1 MRQLLTV
8 FPAAE
13 QTMFRRYAYR
23 EIDQLTPMVSE
34 IAQIIAAVEVSNAL
48 LERRLADAL
57 AINVA
62 CDLPPPFGLLQ
73 VVETLGLGPLHPEST
88 SPPLAMVEVL
98 LHAGREYAPSLRES
112 FICLSPPGPV
122 THTPICAFSCPRVGS
137 SLPPIPGKAD

>member
-1 MRQLLTV
+1 
-8 FPAAE
+8 
-13 QTMFRRYAYR
+13 MFRRYACR

-34 IAQIIAAVEVSNAL
+34 IAQIIAAAEAVEVSNAL

-88 SPPLAMVEVL
+88 SPL
-98 LHAGREYAPSLRES
+98 GY
-112 FICLSPPGPV
+112 G
-122 THTPICAFSCPRVGS
+122 
-137 SLPPIPGKAD
+137 